1 MAALIAGAVSLTLS
15 RALTTNG
22 GDAADQLAQLSGHQ
36 TQMIVS
42 ILLAVLGF
50 ALLIPGYLTV
60 AGMVGERGGLLA
72 TIGAGLTVVGCTG
85 FAVLASVDVP
95 AVAATYVPDR
105 DAMITFIERLNE
117 SAALGVVGP
126 LAMLG
131 LFFGPFLVLLG
142 ARRAGIVRAWLPWAS
157 LAVWVLQPVSTA
169 LSGPSTLNRLIATV
183 CQLALVVVAAFV
195 TRAVLA
201 ARRA

>member
-1 MAALIAGAVSLTLS
+1 MCSTITL
-15 RALTTNG
+15 
-22 GDAADQLAQLSGHQ
+22 
-36 TQMIVS
+36 
-42 ILLAVLGF
+42 
-50 ALLIPGYLTV
+50 
-60 AGMVGERGGLLA
+60 
-72 TIGAGLTVVGCTG
+72 
-85 FAVLASVDVP
+85 
-95 AVAATYVPDR
+95 
-105 DAMITFIERLNE
+105 
-117 SAALGVVGP
+117 
-126 LAMLG
+126 MLG